1 MSRKHKY
8 TIFDDLG
15 PHYSCPQALPMLLHM
30 RFVLEDRTGTCNL
43 SLMRSR
49 INALMRVVR

>member
-1 MSRKHKY
+1 MSRKLKD
-8 TIFDDLG
+8 IIDDLG
-15 PHYSCPQALPMLLHM
+15 PHYSCPQALPWLLRM